1 MARRDRYQVWN
12 FSVNAPGI
20 YDTQEKAWVKFG
32 SRTNLIKEARELNKK
47 SDGGARASPTKSGS
61 SHARS

>member
-20 YDTQEKAWVKFG
+20 YDTQEKSWVKFG
-32 SRTNLIKEARELNKK
+32 SRTSLIKEARELNKK
-47 SDGGARASPTKSGS
+47 NHGGARASPTKSGS
-61 SHARS
+61 THASS